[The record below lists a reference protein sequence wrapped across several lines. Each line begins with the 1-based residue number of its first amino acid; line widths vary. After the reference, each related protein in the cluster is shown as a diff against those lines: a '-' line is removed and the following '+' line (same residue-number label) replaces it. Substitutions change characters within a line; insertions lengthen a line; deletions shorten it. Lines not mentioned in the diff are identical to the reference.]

1 MRKKDI
7 LELKK
12 RFKKD
17 HCTFTKICG
26 CYVNGEKNIILNFRE
41 SFLNLDEDEYFKY
54 LEIAKKVLSGTIGN
68 NILELNFPLNEN
80 LENEKQLSL
89 VKLKKSQLKDDAL
102 LEDFYKSII
111 DSYDYTGNF
120 LILVFHDA
128 YDVITKTTDNS
139 KVDESEEIY
148 EYILCAICPV
158 SLSDPGLRYFE
169 EEKKIKARIRDWV
182 VNTPTLGFVFPAFI
196 DRTSDVNSVMYYTK
210 NAKDPH
216 PELMEE
222 ALGCFSKQTA
232 TIQKETFQTIIKDS
246 ISSDEK
252 KAEKTFMEIQ
262 ENLNTMI
269 DEYNSIYDDKD
280 DEPITL
286 KQKDIQNLLL
296 ESGVPEEA
304 TYKIEKS
311 YVENFGEDLP
321 LAEHLIDSKVL
332 KANAQ
337 KKKEEQLEKQVE
349 ILQHRLEEVKKETSM
364 DNETDASKKDDED
377 NETLEDD
384 LTNDLDNALDDSL
397 KNNSDDFLDDVS
409 KNDLNDALENNLEES
424 PAINSEDNNLASDYD
439 VILQVK
445 PEKIPKIK
453 AQIIDGQKCIVIPID
468 ENEQTTVNGLNDLI

>member
-1 MRKKDI
+1 M
-7 LELKK
+7 
-12 RFKKD
+12 
-17 HCTFTKICG
+17 
-26 CYVNGEKNIILNFRE
+26 
-41 SFLNLDEDEYFKY
+41 
-54 LEIAKKVLSGTIGN
+54 
-68 NILELNFPLNEN
+68 
-80 LENEKQLSL
+80 
-89 VKLKKSQLKDDAL
+89 
-102 LEDFYKSII
+102 
-111 DSYDYTGNF
+111 
-120 LILVFHDA
+120 
-128 YDVITKTTDNS
+128 
-139 KVDESEEIY
+139 
-148 EYILCAICPV
+148 
-158 SLSDPGLRYFE
+158 
-169 EEKKIKARIRDWV
+169 
-182 VNTPTLGFVFPAFI
+182 VNTPTIGFVFPAFI

-246 ISSDEK
+246 INTDEK

-286 KQKDIQNLLL
+286 KQKDIQNLLI

-349 ILQHRLEEVKKETSM
+349 ILQHRLEEVKKEAAVGKEAE
-364 DNETDASKKDDED
+364 DSKKDDKD
-377 NETLEDD
+377 NVPLDDHLTDD
-384 LTNDLDNALDDSL
+384 LDNTLDDDLKDDSLDDALKNDLDD
-397 KNNSDDFLDDVS
+397 
-409 KNDLNDALENNLEES
+409 NLEES
-424 PAINSEDNNLASDYD
+424 SDANSEDNNITSDYD